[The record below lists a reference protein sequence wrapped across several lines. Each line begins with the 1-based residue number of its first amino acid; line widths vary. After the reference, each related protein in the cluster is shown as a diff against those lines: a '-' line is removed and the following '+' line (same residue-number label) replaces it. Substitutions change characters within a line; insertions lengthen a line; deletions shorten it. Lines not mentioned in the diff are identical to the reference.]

1 MPQSR
6 RALVAANWKM
16 HGSQALVAA
25 FVTRLS
31 AVRVP
36 ATLDVVIMPPSVYLA
51 ELASSLA
58 GTGVAAGAQNL
69 HALESGAFTGE
80 LSGEMLRE
88 AGARWAIVGHSER
101 RHEYGETDEVVAAKF
116 VAALRAGLTPV
127 LCVGETLEERDAGRA
142 EAVVEAQLRAVLE
155 VAGATALG
163 AGVVA
168 YEPVWAIGTGR
179 TASATQA
186 QRMHAHVRGVVAQ
199 ADAKVAAALR
209 IVYGGSVNPD
219 NATELFAQPDVDGGL
234 VGGAGLDV
242 DRFLAIV
249 GAAA

>member
-25 FVTRLS
+25 FVTKLS